1 MLNTDSLYKA
11 MVRSFGTVTSNAAFG
26 EDFVQA
32 LNNSFDELSFSGELA
47 TAIAHVTSPTANVS
61 ELSGDDSYIV
71 SAGLVVHLIGMGW
84 PHRSDDPTF
93 FQRVAFP
100 MWEEA
105 KGAFMVKK
113 SREDQAT
120 VDDDDVPTADI
131 LGLGYT
137 GDE

>member
-32 LNNSFDELSFSGELA
+32 LNNTLDELSFSAELA
-47 TAIAHVTSPTANVS
+47 TAIVHVVSPTANIS
-61 ELSGDDSYIV
+61 ALNGDDSYIV
-71 SAGLVVHLIGMGW
+71 SSGLVVHLIGMGW
-84 PHRSDDPTF
+84 PHRSDDPMF
-93 FQRVAFP
+93 FPNVAFP
-100 MWEEA
+100 MWKEA

-120 VDDDDVPTADI
+120 VDDDGVPTADI
-131 LGLGYT
+131 AGLGYI